1 MNNPDNLEKS
11 TDYFDEINNIENK
24 SIISRKGM
32 KYLYISK
39 KNSRKKMKKTDNFR
53 YLKKFLIIIIVF
65 FIFSFLIGFKG
76 KYNYCWDCVKK
87 VNNLTQQCYQC
98 PLEFLYKNLVIES
111 DENTINEILVHN
123 KSIGR
128 YGDGEYAIIFGHSI
142 SFQKYDEILAKRLKE
157 ILISDDKNILV
168 GIYFP
173 FRKKELDLY
182 RDFEVRYWRSF
193 CNGYKFKMLKILN
206 LNKRYYSMG
215 ITKFYLKL
223 KDVSKLPKYISN
235 LRKIWGG
242 RDVLM
247 IEGGIS
253 RQGIGNDLFDNVN
266 SMKRIICPERHS
278 FSVYGQILSAVLEF
292 DKNILVL
299 ISLGPTATVLAYDL
313 SKLGYQAIDIG
324 HVDLEYEL
332 YLRNA
337 TTWIFKDEKKEEKN
351 ETEMNQYRS
360 QIIKTIFINNTIV
373 SK

>member
-1 MNNPDNLEKS
+1 
-11 TDYFDEINNIENK
+11 
-24 SIISRKGM
+24 
-32 KYLYISK
+32 
-39 KNSRKKMKKTDNFR
+39 
-53 YLKKFLIIIIVF
+53 
-65 FIFSFLIGFKG
+65 
-76 KYNYCWDCVKK
+76 
-87 VNNLTQQCYQC
+87 
-98 PLEFLYKNLVIES
+98 
-111 DENTINEILVHN
+111 
-123 KSIGR
+123 
-128 YGDGEYAIIFGHSI
+128 
-142 SFQKYDEILAKRLKE
+142 
-157 ILISDDKNILV
+157 
-168 GIYFP
+168 
-173 FRKKELDLY
+173 
-182 RDFEVRYWRSF
+182 
-193 CNGYKFKMLKILN
+193 
-206 LNKRYYSMG
+206 MG

-247 IEGGIS
+247 IEGEIS

-324 HVDLEYEL
+324 HADLEYEL

-351 ETEMNQYRS
+351 ETEMNKYRS
-360 QIIKTIFINNTIV
+360 QIIKTIIINNTIV